1 MKSAQFLDYIWANF
15 MKSTS
20 KLLKLL
26 LTRVLNKLVFV
37 TSKHFQLSLLFGS
50 KAGAYPS
57 EECPIY
63 QLHLGMDKL

>member
-37 TSKHFQLSLLFGS
+37 TGKHFQLSILFGS
-50 KAGAYPS
+50 RVVAYPS
-57 EECPIY
+57 KECPISP
-63 QLHLGMDKL
+63 LLLGRDKL